1 MVRFIES
8 CFIKNQYLF
17 SIDMKATIIL
27 TIVMLMTL
35 QINAQ
40 SGYRFKYQAQPE
52 VKISGTFKYNPN
64 AGSTGTGVRPSGK
77 FKYNPNAGSTGT
89 GVKPSGKFKYNPN
102 ASSNI
107 VLRSGGLVPSSTG
120 NRNNGSVTTKMKNEK
135 REYVDKIIYAPN
147 YTGEDNREWCA
158 QCQSY
163 SSKHSHVK
171 QRVW

>member
-77 FKYNPNAGSTGT
+77 FKYNPNA
-89 GVKPSGKFKYNPN
+89 
-102 ASSNI
+102 SSNI